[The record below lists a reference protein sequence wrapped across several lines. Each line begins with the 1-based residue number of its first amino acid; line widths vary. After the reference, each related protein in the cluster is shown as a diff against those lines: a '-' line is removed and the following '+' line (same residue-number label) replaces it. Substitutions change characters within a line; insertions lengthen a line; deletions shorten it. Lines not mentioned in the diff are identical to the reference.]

1 MIAGQ
6 QSVSRNNRETGGR
19 QAGSPPNAQLT
30 AFADVVCFRRST
42 RSALTGASS
51 GSPDTTQKVLMNS
64 ELSPL
69 LDRVVIRPIALD
81 DADGLNA
88 TCWSDRPRDVVID
101 LLRRAQRLAE
111 QRRGLAITA
120 LQENQPCAFAM
131 LTLWPHCAEISDLIV
146 SEPLRGRRI
155 GTGLI
160 EHLANAARGLG
171 ATMLEIGAALSN
183 PRAIELYRRLGFRD
197 GRVVTLEL
205 ASGPEPV
212 LYLYRPMLPL
222 NYCQPVASPR

>member
-1 MIAGQ
+1 M
-6 QSVSRNNRETGGR
+6 S
-19 QAGSPPNAQLT
+19 
-30 AFADVVCFRRST
+30 
-42 RSALTGASS
+42 
-51 GSPDTTQKVLMNS
+51 S

-69 LDRVVIRPIALD
+69 LNRVVFRPIALD

-111 QRRGLAITA
+111 QRRGLAVTA
-120 LQENQPCAFAM
+120 LRENQPCAFAM

-146 SEPLRGRRI
+146 SEPLRGHRI

-160 EHLANAARGLG
+160 EYLAQAARGLG

-197 GRVVTLEL
+197 GRVVTLDL

-212 LYLYRPMLPL
+212 LYLYRAVSSPD
-222 NYCQPVASPR
+222 YCQPVGSPR